1 MLKSLSKS
9 EELSGK
15 DENLQKHQ
23 LKHMRFMDQSG
34 HQAHHA
40 AATSACD
47 TKTCIFISQDGT
59 LPKCIR
65 MGEFWGGQGGVH

>member
-1 MLKSLSKS
+1 MLKYHNKN

-15 DENLQKHQ
+15 DENIQKHQ

-40 AATSACD
+40 VATSAFD
-47 TKTCIFISQDGT
+47 TKTCIFISQDGPV
-59 LPKCIR
+59 PKR
-65 MGEFWGGQGGVH
+65 APDG